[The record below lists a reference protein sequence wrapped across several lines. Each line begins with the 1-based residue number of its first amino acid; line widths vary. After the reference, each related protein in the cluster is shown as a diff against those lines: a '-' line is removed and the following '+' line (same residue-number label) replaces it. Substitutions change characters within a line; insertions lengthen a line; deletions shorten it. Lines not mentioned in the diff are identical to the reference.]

1 MKNILTTLVIAILT
15 LGFAGCNSVGEVL
28 PPNDEVLVY
37 KLPYDLAYL
46 RTMEA
51 LDNHGSWQ
59 LDQTDKENGILS
71 VKDTNF
77 SRLDDSDRRVVKFL
91 IKRVDRNTT
100 SISID
105 PDSQKIYGGADLLK
119 SVSATLGRE
128 TRS

>member
-77 SRLDDSDRRVVKFL
+77 SRLDDSDRRVVQFL